1 MKKES
6 AVSLFFNMFLKAIV
20 IILGLVIIIFGIVF
34 LVKVVKHDSGE
45 KAPATTVN
53 ENILT
58 EAGKHDD
65 LLYNTADDEDTEE
78 GTTESSGGDDTTTD
92 SFGYSIIVLNSTDH
106 VGLAGRWAEKLT
118 GYGYTVS
125 EKADYF
131 NSLTSTKIIST
142 KEGVGKD
149 LVQYFKSATY
159 EVGQLTEGSNVSL
172 SGYDII
178 VIIGEEDYDGQ

>member
-6 AVSLFFNMFLKAIV
+6 AASLFFSMFLKAIV
-20 IILGLVIIIFGIVF
+20 IILGLIIIIFGIVF
-34 LVKVVKHDSGE
+34 LVKVVKHDDGE

-65 LLYNTADDEDTEE
+65 LLYNTGDDEDTEDD
-78 GTTESSGGDDTTTD
+78 TTQDVAGDDTTN
-92 SFGYSIIVLNSTDH
+92 SFGYSIIVLNSTDYA
-106 VGLAGRWAEKLT
+106 GLAGRWADKLT

-131 NSLTSTKIIST
+131 NTLTSTKIIST
-142 KEGVGKD
+142 KEGVGED
-149 LVQYFKSATY
+149 LVQYFKSASY

-178 VIIGEEDYDGQ
+178 VIIGEDDYDGQ